1 MSRLVL
7 DTNCLIQI
15 VSPRSKFH
23 SLWDSFVRGE
33 NTLCVSNEII
43 EEYVEI
49 MQKLMG
55 YAAAEYVIKTI
66 LNSKFTEMITPF
78 YNFNLIEADK
88 DDNKFV
94 DCAIAAH
101 AKCIVTND
109 HHYDVL
115 KTIPFGSGE
124 IVYPRTISPEPE
136 AVCGYCIMI
145 TSGKGGVETRRNKVY

>member
-15 VSPRSKFH
+15 VSPRSKYH
-23 SLWDSFVRGE
+23 ALWESFV
-33 NTLCVSNEII
+33 
-43 EEYVEI
+43 
-49 MQKLMG
+49 
-55 YAAAEYVIKTI
+55 KTI
-66 LNSKFTEMITPF
+66 LNSKFTQVITPY

-94 DCAIAAH
+94 DCAIAAQ

-115 KTIPFGSGE
+115 KTIPFPKVEVVGLVEFMEMSG
-124 IVYPRTISPEPE
+124 I
-136 AVCGYCIMI
+136 
-145 TSGKGGVETRRNKVY
+145 

>member
-1 MSRLVL
+1 MTRKDLMKS
-7 DTNCLIQI
+7 
-15 VSPRSKFH
+15 
-23 SLWDSFVRGE
+23 
-33 NTLCVSNEII
+33 II
-43 EEYVEI
+43 WIYINWKCHE
-49 MQKLMG
+49 

-78 YNFNLIEADK
+78 YNFNLIEVDK

-115 KTIPFGSGE
+115 KTIPF
-124 IVYPRTISPEPE
+124 P
-136 AVCGYCIMI
+136 
-145 TSGKGGVETRRNKVY
+145 KVDVVRLVDFLKYQ

>member
-1 MSRLVL
+1 MLFRS

-15 VSPRSKFH
+15 VSPRSKYH
-23 SLWDSFVRGE
+23 ALWESFVCGV

-55 YAAAEYVIKTI
+55 YAAAEYVVKTI
-66 LNSKFTEMITPF
+66 LNSKFTQVITPY

-94 DCAIAAH
+94 DCAIAAQ
-101 AKCIVTND
+101 AKCIVSND
-109 HHYDVL
+109 HHYDIL
-115 KTIPFGSGE
+115 KTIPFPRVEVVGLVEFMEMFGS
-124 IVYPRTISPEPE
+124 
-136 AVCGYCIMI
+136 
-145 TSGKGGVETRRNKVY
+145 

>member
-15 VSPRSKFH
+15 VSPRSKYH
-23 SLWDSFVRGE
+23 ALWESFVCGE

-55 YAAAEYVIKTI
+55 YAAAEYVVKTI
-66 LNSKFTEMITPF
+66 QNSKFTQLITPY

-94 DCAIAAH
+94 DCAIAAQ

-115 KTIPFGSGE
+115 KTIPF
-124 IVYPRTISPEPE
+124 P
-136 AVCGYCIMI
+136 
-145 TSGKGGVETRRNKVY
+145 KVEVVGLVEFMGMFGI

>member
-15 VSPRSKFH
+15 VSQRSKYHF
-23 SLWDSFVRGE
+23 LWDSFVRGE

-55 YAAAEYVIKTI
+55 YAAAEYVVKTI

-78 YNFNLIEADK
+78 YNFNLIEADP
-88 DDNKFV
+88 DDN
-94 DCAIAAH
+94 
-101 AKCIVTND
+101 
-109 HHYDVL
+109 
-115 KTIPFGSGE
+115 
-124 IVYPRTISPEPE
+124 
-136 AVCGYCIMI
+136 
-145 TSGKGGVETRRNKVY
+145 

>member
-15 VSPRSKFH
+15 VSPRSKHH
-23 SLWDSFVRGE
+23 SLWESFVRGE
-33 NTLCVSNEII
+33 HILCVSNEII
-43 EEYVEI
+43 EEYIEI

-55 YAAAEYVIKTI
+55 LEVAEYVIKTI
-66 LNSKFTEMITPF
+66 LNSNFVENITP
-78 YNFNLIEADK
+78 YYHFNLIIADK

-94 DCAIAAH
+94 DCAIGAD

-115 KTIPFGSGE
+115 K
-124 IVYPRTISPEPE
+124 
-136 AVCGYCIMI
+136 AI
-145 TSGKGGVETRRNKVY
+145 TFPKVNVVSLVEFMAHHPKL